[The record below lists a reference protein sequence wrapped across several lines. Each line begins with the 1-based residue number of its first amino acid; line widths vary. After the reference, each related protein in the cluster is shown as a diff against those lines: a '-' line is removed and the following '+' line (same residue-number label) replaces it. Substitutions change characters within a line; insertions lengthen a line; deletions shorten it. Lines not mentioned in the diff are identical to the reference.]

1 MQAMTTQEQT
11 TLQRAR
17 DFDLDALAEVYDHY
31 SPGIYRY
38 ALRLL
43 GDTAQAEDCTA
54 ETFSRFLTVLK
65 HGGGPEDHLQAYLYR
80 IAHNWITDFY
90 RRRPE
95 NVLLD
100 EGVSEDGSPA
110 IAINA
115 PSRMEGELWN
125 RAEVRRALLRLTPE
139 QRQVIIL
146 KFLEGWETEEI
157 AEALQKQVSA
167 VKALQHR
174 AIEALRRFFLAE
186 EQEYE
191 R

>member
-1 MQAMTTQEQT
+1 MSTQEQN
-11 TLQRAR
+11 LLLRAR
-17 DFDLDALAEVYDHY
+17 NFDLDALAEIYDRF
-31 SPGIYRY
+31 SPGIFRY
-38 ALRLL
+38 ARRLL
-43 GDTAQAEDCTA
+43 GDSTQAEDCTA
-54 ETFSRFLTVLK
+54 ETFHRFLNAIK

-95 NVLLD
+95 NVAWE
-100 EGVSEDGSPA
+100 EGFSEDGSPA
-110 IAINA
+110 TDRTT
-115 PSRMEGELWN
+115 PSGVEGEAWN
-125 RAEVRRALLRLTPE
+125 REDVRRALLCLTPE

-157 AEALQKQVSA
+157 AETLQKQVTA
-167 VKALQHR
+167 IKALQHR